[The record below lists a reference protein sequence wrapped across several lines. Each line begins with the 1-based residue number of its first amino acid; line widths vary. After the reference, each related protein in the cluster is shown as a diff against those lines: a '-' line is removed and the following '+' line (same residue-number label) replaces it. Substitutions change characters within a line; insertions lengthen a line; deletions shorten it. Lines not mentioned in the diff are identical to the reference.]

1 VGKARSAAKT
11 AVIAAEGIMPR
22 CRRSVATVVKVIF
35 FVVVTIIALY
45 QQWLPFLLTI
55 SYVVLHHGLIG
66 TLVPTH
72 VYNHSAALAHP

>member
-1 VGKARSAAKT
+1 
-11 AVIAAEGIMPR
+11 
-22 CRRSVATVVKVIF
+22 
-35 FVVVTIIALY
+35 VVVTIIALY